1 MIDEEIL
8 LSLDRYQFYYLR
20 LNGLLPGQKAVP
32 YYSWHCKKQRIK
44 KVHYQY
50 VPYHS
55 QDKRL
60 GLIWAVNWSWA
71 DLVSIEIAN
80 GWHRIGARHR

>member
-1 MIDEEIL
+1 
-8 LSLDRYQFYYLR
+8 
-20 LNGLLPGQKAVP
+20 VP
-32 YYSWHCKKQRIK
+32 YY
-44 KVHYQY
+44 
-50 VPYHS
+50 S

-80 GWHRIGARHR
+80 GWHRIGARHRWLYLTTLENPPAALARSLSLSLVPTLPASDGPGDRARGAALPRAF